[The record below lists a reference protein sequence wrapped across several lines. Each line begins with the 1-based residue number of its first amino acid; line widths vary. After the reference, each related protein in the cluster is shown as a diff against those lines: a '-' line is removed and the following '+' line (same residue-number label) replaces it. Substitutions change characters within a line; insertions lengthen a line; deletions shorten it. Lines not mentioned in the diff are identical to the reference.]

1 MHWTYLLIIKTKIK
15 LKIASLIFNLL
26 RLFIPKLN
34 KNPCL
39 TVNRKGIK
47 WELELSEGIDLS
59 IYVFGCFERETTK
72 ALKKNISSDS
82 YILDIG
88 ANIGAHTLPIASLLG
103 EEGKVLAIE
112 PTKFAFDKLNANLKL
127 NQNLSHCIDTY
138 QVMLVENDN
147 LNSKKELYSSWPIV
161 KNQQIDSHIAHGGVL
176 KSLEG
181 CSTETLD
188 GFCDRIDLS
197 RLDLIKLDVDG
208 AEAGVINGGMK
219 TLKRFHPTII
229 MEFAPYVYENTT
241 TFLSMVRTLK
251 NLNYQFYY
259 LNGRK
264 IARQN
269 TEEIHSLVP
278 KGASLN
284 IIAM

>member
-1 MHWTYLLIIKTKIK
+1 M
-15 LKIASLIFNLL
+15 
-26 RLFIPKLN
+26 
-34 KNPCL
+34 
-39 TVNRKGIK
+39 
-47 WELELSEGIDLS
+47 
-59 IYVFGCFERETTK
+59 
-72 ALKKNISSDS
+72 
-82 YILDIG
+82 
-88 ANIGAHTLPIASLLG
+88 G

-127 NQNLSHCIDTY
+127 NKNLSHCIDTY

-161 KNQQIDSHIAHGGVL
+161 KNQQIDSHITHGGVL

-208 AEAGVINGGMK
+208 AEAAVINGGMK

-259 LNGRK
+259 LNGRRDSK
-264 IARQN
+264 TKYRGN
-269 TEEIHSLVP
+269 SLFGSERSFAQHYCYVVMFFSITIFTKLP
-278 KGASLN
+278 VLGASFIKISSNHITAFTKNEGTRVQFFSPPDSQYRVGKHGLN
-284 IIAM
+284 TLTLN